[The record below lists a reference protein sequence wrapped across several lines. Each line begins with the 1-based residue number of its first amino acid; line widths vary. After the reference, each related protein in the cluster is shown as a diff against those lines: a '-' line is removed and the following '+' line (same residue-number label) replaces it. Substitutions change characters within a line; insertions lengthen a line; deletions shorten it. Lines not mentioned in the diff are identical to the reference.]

1 MSIPPLQKNG
11 YLPVGIHQA
20 TWEEIAAR
28 FGVGSP
34 RRLFM
39 SKQFVRLL
47 EKAKATGH
55 LRQVYIWGSFA
66 SAKPNP
72 GDIDTLLVMSA
83 EFESEKLNFPFQE
96 VFDHVQA
103 RLEYGCDVF
112 WVRESIDAAAFEMM
126 LEVYQTDRDGQPRGI
141 LEVLV

>member
-1 MSIPPLQKNG
+1 
-11 YLPVGIHQA
+11 
-20 TWEEIAAR
+20 
-28 FGVGSP
+28 
-34 RRLFM
+34 
-39 SKQFVRLL
+39 
-47 EKAKATGH
+47 
-55 LRQVYIWGSFA
+55 
-66 SAKPNP
+66 
-72 GDIDTLLVMSA
+72 MSA

-103 RLEYGCDVF
+103 RLKYECDVF